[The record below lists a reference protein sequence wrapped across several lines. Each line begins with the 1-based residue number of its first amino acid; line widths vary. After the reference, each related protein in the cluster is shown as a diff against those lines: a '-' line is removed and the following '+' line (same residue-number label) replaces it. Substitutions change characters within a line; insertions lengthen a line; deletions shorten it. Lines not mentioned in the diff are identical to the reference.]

1 MGWEH
6 KMEQKGTTRPPRQ
19 QDYKT
24 DVRKWDSSVLRGGEI
39 RVHDGSDEAG
49 GIGLGLGIDG
59 VPDAEEFAVEHAN
72 DIAPEFVGILMG
84 KEPGLDVRTFDP
96 FPELLF
102 ELLLGFG
109 LKGGVEVLLFEVD
122 AAREEFAAAEGDDV
136 GEE

>member
-1 MGWEH
+1 M
-6 KMEQKGTTRPPRQ
+6 
-19 QDYKT
+19 
-24 DVRKWDSSVLRGGEI
+24 
-39 RVHDGSDEAG
+39 
-49 GIGLGLGIDG
+49 
-59 VPDAEEFAVEHAN
+59 PDAEEFAVEHAN

-109 LKGGVEVLLFEVD
+109 LKGVEVLLFEVD

-136 GEE
+136 GEELASLAQVELGVIG